1 MPLGLPKEFGLLGHV
16 FTDFGS
22 AWSFDTNTAPPNS
35 DVVKDINAIRLSV
48 GYGFSWQ
55 SPLGPLRLDLAMP
68 IIKQAFDKKEFFRV
82 GFGSNF

>member
-1 MPLGLPKEFGLLGHV
+1 
-16 FTDFGS
+16 
-22 AWSFDTNTAPPNS
+22 
-35 DVVKDINAIRLSV
+35 VVKDISSIRVSA

-68 IIKQAFDKKEFFRV
+68 IIKQNFDKKEFFRV